1 MPACWP
7 PCCASGY
14 FHDCEPEVYERQMSL
29 NYMGSLHAAKAVY
42 DGMLGRN
49 AGHIC
54 FVASTMALMGEDR
67 GLQQQQ
73 QHWRRLALTPSDTQQ
88 CVMRAGVSIC

>member
-1 MPACWP
+1 
-7 PCCASGY
+7 
-14 FHDCEPEVYERQMSL
+14 MSL

-54 FVASTMALMGEDR
+54 FVASTMALMGEQGGR
-67 GLQQQQ
+67 LQQQ
-73 QHWRRLALTPSDTQQ
+73 QHWRRSAMTHSDTKQ
-88 CVMRAGVSIC
+88 CVVTAGVGVC